1 VKLEAVQSMDL
12 AYELVGRLI
21 GVMTKSSHLSR
32 PVRFAA
38 FVKKLGSTVRSEMC
52 PLLLIYFLYLS

>member
-1 VKLEAVQSMDL
+1 MDL
-12 AYELVGRLI
+12 AYELVGDRLI

-38 FVKKLGSTVRSEMC
+38 FVKKLGSTVRSETR